1 MRFWEALRD
10 LASCMSGSPTVT
22 QLPQDM
28 VEGFPRALAEFGQIF
43 KNFGGLLLTKDNF
56 LAYLSLLWNILYD
69 LSYVLS
75 FASLPLLA
83 LIVWAVLAFRKGN
96 RRHGA
101 KTKPLR
107 AFLCLREHVILPVGK
122 YLRGFAKFFWQRKKY
137 RLTSILIT
145 LFFLNVYTIFL
156 EAIAYYFFFI
166 FSETLT
172 LGLGVQVV
180 KLAYDLFLA
189 FRFLPVWVWALVG
202 LKIFDLFRKKIG
214 YGLLEKYETDLRKFL
229 EERGVNILICGPP
242 RTGKTTT
249 LVTIVKSLA
258 AIAHENAKKG
268 MRDIEQKFPDFPW
281 IVLERMVRKDY
292 ERRRFRNLYHLR
304 QWMTEMIENAE
315 QGGKGWLRRL
325 RKRYR
330 SCCATPFRFPL
341 FNYDTKHF
349 RTSYKG
355 ALGTDTIEECLIDY
369 AQLYLIYI
377 QPMLILS
384 NFAIRSDD
392 DQIDLGN
399 FPAWRDDFFRHDPDP
414 IRESRFS
421 KILNQD
427 LIRPGKQVDPKC
439 KYKDC
444 FEFGIL
450 AETEVGKERGNQFD
464 RHGKSAE
471 SAEANILNDQRDN
484 LFKLM
489 GHLGTVYN
497 IPFAFYVGDEQR
509 PGSWGANGKELCDV
523 ITIRERCR
531 DKIVMPFFAFE
542 ELLYLAAMKFF
553 GKCYYDQMRVLRGDT
568 SLLTYVLMHLCGKIF
583 DHYRYIRD
591 KFGGHFNKVNV
602 ERAMKQDG
610 DDEALSKSK
619 IFIANAKVY
628 AKAFRTAGWKPFM
641 EQRAANSEY
650 GLEDVPS
657 YHGLDP
663 FLDEFLEQ
671 RSYFFTLL
679 LKSFSGQEQERAL
692 DLIVRTLT
700 RFYHDAET
708 WFDKKTA
715 QALLGELTEELP
727 QITKED
733 NFAEMKKKLTQ
744 KREMLLA
751 SAKKKWDEQQ
761 AKKESGKGEAEKA
774 AAAES

>member
-1 MRFWEALRD
+1 MKSAVSFIVYGILLLVLGAGIFFIYRYTNGFNEDFKTFYIERD
-10 LASCMSGSPTVT
+10 GKKI
-22 QLPQDM
+22 
-28 VEGFPRALAEFGQIF
+28 LAEKSDATFEPGSEVRFDVGYTFDGF
-43 KNFGGLLLTKDNF
+43 KSETRDYSVTVLPNPEEDFDFEVSGLSYAWRMAGNLDEYFSLDKQAAYFTLSVPQGGIKDLLCKIYHET
-56 LAYLSLLWNILYD
+56 AD
-69 LSYVLS
+69 LSE
-75 FASLPLLA
+75 
-83 LIVWAVLAFRKGN
+83 AFPE
-96 RRHGA
+96 GA
-101 KTKPLR
+101 DPETP
-107 AFLCLREHVILPVGK
+107 
-122 YLRGFAKFFWQRKKY
+122 
-137 RLTSILIT
+137 
-145 LFFLNVYTIFL
+145 FFLLRIS
-156 EAIAYYFFFI
+156 AYNGAVTYDVV
-166 FSETLT
+166 FSVFSPYKVT
-172 LGLGVQVV
+172 
-180 KLAYDLFLA
+180 
-189 FRFLPVWVWALVG
+189 
-202 LKIFDLFRKKIG
+202 
-214 YGLLEKYETDLRKFL
+214 YETEGGTDDM
-229 EERGVNILICGPP
+229 
-242 RTGKTTT
+242 
-249 LVTIVKSLA
+249 IVGITYRS
-258 AIAHENAKKG
+258 
-268 MRDIEQKFPDFPW
+268 
-281 IVLERMVRKDY
+281 
-292 ERRRFRNLYHLR
+292 
-304 QWMTEMIENAE
+304 
-315 QGGKGWLRRL
+315 GGKRVTEADF
-325 RKRYR
+325 RY
-330 SCCATPFRFPL
+330 
-341 FNYDTKHF
+341 
-349 RTSYKG
+349 G
-355 ALGTDTIEECLIDY
+355 MIV
-369 AQLYLIYI
+369 YLIYI

-392 DQIDLGN
+392 DQIDFGN

-414 IRESRFS
+414 MRESRFS

-553 GKCYYDQMRVLRGDT
+553 GERYYDQIRMLRGDT

-610 DDEALSKSK
+610 DGEALSKSK

-641 EQRAANSEY
+641 EQRAANSKY

-671 RSYFFTLL
+671 RSYFFTQL

-700 RFYHDAET
+700 LFYHDAET
-708 WFDKKTA
+708 FFDKKTA
-715 QALLGELTEELP
+715 QALLEELTEVLP

-761 AKKESGKGEAEKA
+761 AKKENGKGQAEKA